1 MTAADSNDDVT
12 FAILDDAAAAEL
24 KVEAGKIAL
33 FKSFDDGRVDYTGE
47 NSAEDINAFVNS
59 ESLPLVSEFNDETA
73 PKIFGGDI
81 TQHVLLFAAK
91 SAGTYDEN
99 FAALSTAAKDFKV
112 QKVLSI
118 VSIIFS
124 GQNSLRCC
132 RLRR

>member
-24 KVEAGKIAL
+24 KVEAGKISL
-33 FKSFDDGRVDYTGE
+33 FKTFDDGRVDYTGE
-47 NSAEDINAFVNS
+47 DSADDIGAFVNS

-99 FAALSTAAKDFKV
+99 YASMAAAAKDFKV
-112 QKVLSI
+112 PNALI
-118 VSIIFS
+118 SII
-124 GQNSLRCC
+124 
-132 RLRR
+132 